1 MNELYEYLHSPND
14 PMVNFNLGLFYEHQ
28 GHYSPASTF
37 YLRAAEKTDSLDLRY
52 EVLIRTFSC
61 YNSLGNRNH
70 TCESLLKQ
78 AICLCPKKPEAYYF
92 LSKLYESKS
101 DWLNMYT
108 YSNIALDVCTE
119 NSTFVHPVQYPGL
132 YAFLFQKAASAW
144 WVGKPFESRQ
154 ILRLLI
160 DNYLDQLDNTYKGL
174 LESNIVK
181 IGLLPEKDSVKPYT
195 KNNLSKLKYSF
206 QNLEDI
212 DRNFSQ
218 AYQDIFVLSVLNGK
232 MNGSYLEIG
241 SSDPYK
247 NNNTAL
253 LENKFAWTGIGLE
266 YEEHMAQTYKKHR
279 KNPVLCVDAL
289 IVDYEKLLQKYFP
302 NLYNIDYLQLDIDP
316 PKNTYEI
323 LLSIPFDKYRFAVIT
338 YEHDY
343 YIDLSKSYRNKSREY
358 LTLLGYELLI
368 PNVSPNENS
377 PFEDWW
383 VHPELVS
390 KDVLSSMKISDLIST
405 NKVESILLKN

>member
-1 MNELYEYLHSPND
+1 MNELYDYLNSPND
-14 PMVNFNLGLFYEHQ
+14 PMVNFNLGLFYERQ

-92 LSKLYESKS
+92 LTKLYESTS

-108 YSNIALDVCTE
+108 YSNIALDVCAE

-132 YAFLFQKAASAW
+132 YTFLFQKAASAW

-154 ILRLLI
+154 ILRLLL
-160 DNYLDQLDNTYKGL
+160 DNYLDKLDNTYKGL
-174 LESNIVK
+174 LESNIAK

-195 KNNLSKLKYSF
+195 KNNLSKLKYTF
-206 QNLEDI
+206 NNLEDI
-212 DRNFSQ
+212 DKNFSQ
-218 AYQDIFVLSVLNGK
+218 AYQDMFVLSVLNGK

-253 LENKFAWTGIGLE
+253 LENKFAWSGVGLE
-266 YEEHMAQTYKKHR
+266 YDENMAQTYKKHR

-289 IVDYEKLLQKYFP
+289 IIDYEKLLQKYFP
-302 NLYNIDYLQLDIDP
+302 NQNNIDYLQLDIDP
-316 PKNTYEI
+316 PKNTYEV
-323 LLSIPFDKYRFAVIT
+323 LLSIPFDKYKFAVIT

-343 YIDLSKSYRNKSREY
+343 YIDLSKSYRDKSREY
-358 LTLLGYELLI
+358 LSSLGYELI
-368 PNVSPNENS
+368 VPNVSPNENS

-383 VHPELVS
+383 IHPDLVD
-390 KDVLSSMKISDLIST
+390 KETITKI
-405 NKVESILLKN
+405 LKYTEPDINPAEKLFLNN

>member
-1 MNELYEYLHSPND
+1 MNELYEYLNSPND
-14 PMVNFNLGLFYEHQ
+14 PIVNFNLGLFYEHQ

-92 LSKLYESKS
+92 LTKLYESTS

-108 YSNIALDVCTE
+108 YSNIALDVCAE

-132 YAFLFQKAASAW
+132 YTFLFQKAASAW

-154 ILRLLI
+154 ILRLLL
-160 DNYLDQLDNTYKGL
+160 DNYLDKLDNTYKGL
-174 LESNIVK
+174 LESNIAK

-195 KNNLSKLKYSF
+195 KNNLSKLKYTF
-206 QNLEDI
+206 NNLEDI
-212 DRNFSQ
+212 DKNFSQ
-218 AYQDIFVLSVLNGK
+218 AYQDMFVLSVLNGK

-253 LENKFAWTGIGLE
+253 LENKFAWSGVGLE
-266 YEEHMAQTYKKHR
+266 YDENMAQTYKKHR

-289 IVDYEKLLQKYFP
+289 IIDYEKLLQKYFP
-302 NLYNIDYLQLDIDP
+302 NQNNIDYLQLDIDP
-316 PKNTYEI
+316 PKNTYEV
-323 LLSIPFDKYRFAVIT
+323 LLSIPFDKYKFAVIT

-343 YIDLSKSYRNKSREY
+343 YIDLSKSYRDKSREY
-358 LTLLGYELLI
+358 LSSLGYELI
-368 PNVSPNENS
+368 VPNVSPNENS

-383 VHPELVS
+383 IHPDLVD
-390 KDVLSSMKISDLIST
+390 KETITKI
-405 NKVESILLKN
+405 LKYTEPDINPAEKLFLNN

>member
-1 MNELYEYLHSPND
+1 MNELYNYINNPND
-14 PMVNFNLGLFYEHQ
+14 PIISFNLGLFYEHQ

-52 EVLIRTFSC
+52 EILIRIFSC

-70 TCESLLKQ
+70 TCDSLLKQ

-92 LSKLYESKS
+92 LTKLYESKS

-108 YSNIALDVCTE
+108 YSNIALDVCTD
-119 NSTFVHPVQYPGL
+119 NSIFTHPVQYPGS

-160 DNYLDQLDNTYKGL
+160 DNYLDKLDNTYKAL
-174 LESNIVK
+174 LESNIAK

-195 KNNLSKLKYSF
+195 KNNLTRLKYSF
-206 QNLEDI
+206 NNLEDI
-212 DRNFSQ
+212 DKNFSQ
-218 AYQDIFVLSVLNGK
+218 AYQDIFVLSALNGK

-253 LENKFAWTGIGLE
+253 LENKFAWSGIGLE
-266 YEEHMAQTYKKHR
+266 CDEHMAQLYKKHR
-279 KNPVLCVDAL
+279 RNPVLCVDAL
-289 IVDYEKLLQKYFP
+289 IVDYAKLLQKYFP
-302 NLYNIDYLQLDIDP
+302 QQNTIDYLQLDIDP
-316 PKNTYEI
+316 PKNTYEV
-323 LLSIPFDKYRFAVIT
+323 LLSIPFNKYQFAVIT

-343 YIDLSKSYRNKSREY
+343 YIDISKSYRNKSRKY
-358 LTLLGYELLI
+358 LNSLGYKLI
-368 PNVSPNENS
+368 VPNVSPDENS

-383 VHPELVS
+383 IHP
-390 KDVLSSMKISDLIST
+390 DLISAERIQELECMDKEKI
-405 NKVESILLKN
+405 NRVETYWNLD

>member
-1 MNELYEYLHSPND
+1 MNELYSYINNPND
-14 PMVNFNLGLFYEHQ
+14 PIISFNLGLFYEHQ

-37 YLRAAEKTDSLDLRY
+37 YLRAAEKTDNLDLRY
-52 EVLIRTFSC
+52 EILIRIFSC

-70 TCESLLKQ
+70 TCDSLLKQ

-92 LSKLYESKS
+92 LTQLYESKS

-108 YSNIALDVCTE
+108 YSNIALDVCAE
-119 NSTFVHPVQYPGL
+119 NSIFVHPVQYPGL

-160 DNYLDQLDNTYKGL
+160 DNYLDKLDNTYKTL
-174 LESNIVK
+174 LESNIAK

-195 KNNLSKLKYSF
+195 KNNLTKLKYSF
-206 QNLEDI
+206 NNLEDI
-212 DRNFSQ
+212 DKNFSQ
-218 AYQDIFVLSVLNGK
+218 AYQDMFVLSALNGK
-232 MNGSYLEIG
+232 MNGCYLEIG

-253 LENKFAWTGIGLE
+253 LENKFAWSGVGLE
-266 YEEHMAQTYKKHR
+266 YDEHMAQTYKKHR

-302 NLYNIDYLQLDIDP
+302 NQNNIDYLQLDIDP
-316 PKNTYEI
+316 PQNTYEV
-323 LLSIPFDKYRFAVIT
+323 LLSIPFDKYQFAVIT

-343 YIDLSKSYRNKSREY
+343 YIDISKSYRNKSREY
-358 LTLLGYELLI
+358 LNSLGYKLI
-368 PNVSPNENS
+368 VPNVSPDENS

-383 VHPELVS
+383 VYPELIS
-390 KDVLSSMKISDLIST
+390 AERIQKLECLDKEKINQIETYFLI
-405 NKVESILLKN
+405 

>member
-1 MNELYEYLHSPND
+1 MNELYNYINNPND
-14 PMVNFNLGLFYEHQ
+14 PIVNFNLGLFYEHQ
-28 GHYSPASTF
+28 EHYSPASTF

-92 LSKLYESKS
+92 LTKLYELKS

-108 YSNIALDVCTE
+108 YSNIALDICLD
-119 NSTFVHPVQYPGL
+119 SSSFIHPVNYPGS

-154 ILRLLI
+154 ILRLLL
-160 DNYLDQLDNTYKGL
+160 DNYLDKLDNYYKGL
-174 LESNIVK
+174 LESNIAK
-181 IGLLPEKDSVKPYT
+181 IGLLAEKDSVKPYT
-195 KNNLSKLKYSF
+195 KNSLNKVKYKFNSM
-206 QNLEDI
+206 ETI
-212 DRNFSQ
+212 DKNFSQ
-218 AYQDIFVLSVLNGK
+218 VYQDLFTLYVLNGK
-232 MNGSYLEIG
+232 LNGSYLEIG

-266 YEEHMAQTYKKHR
+266 YDEQMVQTYKKHR

-302 NLYNIDYLQLDIDP
+302 YQNTIDYLQLDIDP
-316 PKNTYEI
+316 PKNTYEV

-343 YIDLSKSYRNKSREY
+343 YIDMTKSYRDKAREY
-358 LTLLGYELLI
+358 LYNLGYKLII
-368 PNVSPNENS
+368 PNVSPDDRS

-383 VHPELVS
+383 IHPDCVDLS
-390 KDVLSSMKISDLIST
+390 KLQDLPNIEKTTTSNIETVLF
-405 NKVESILLKN
+405 N

>member
-1 MNELYEYLHSPND
+1 MNELYEYLNSPND
-14 PMVNFNLGLFYEHQ
+14 PIVNFNLGLFYEHQ

-92 LSKLYESKS
+92 LTKLYESKS

-108 YSNIALDVCTE
+108 YSNIALDVCAE

-132 YAFLFQKAASAW
+132 YTFLFQKAASAW

-154 ILRLLI
+154 ILRLLV
-160 DNYLDQLDNTYKGL
+160 DNYLDRLDNTYRGL
-174 LESNIVK
+174 LESNIAK
-181 IGLLPEKDSVKPYT
+181 IGLLPEKDSVKPYI
-195 KNNLSKLKYSF
+195 KNNLTKLKYSF
-206 QNLEDI
+206 NNLEDI
-212 DRNFSQ
+212 DKNFSQ
-218 AYQDIFVLSVLNGK
+218 TYQDMFVLSVLNGK

-253 LENKFAWTGIGLE
+253 LENKFAWSGVGLE
-266 YEEHMAQTYKKHR
+266 YDENMAQTYKKHR

-302 NLYNIDYLQLDIDP
+302 NQNNIDYLQLDIDP
-316 PKNTYEI
+316 PNNTYEV

-343 YIDLSKSYRNKSREY
+343 YIDLSKSYRDKSREY
-358 LTLLGYELLI
+358 LSSLGYELI
-368 PNVSPNENS
+368 VPNVSPNENS

-383 VHPELVS
+383 IHPDLVD
-390 KDVLSSMKISDLIST
+390 KEIITKI
-405 NKVESILLKN
+405 LKYTEPDINPAEKLFLNN

>member
-1 MNELYEYLHSPND
+1 MNELYDYLNSPND
-14 PMVNFNLGLFYEHQ
+14 PIVNFNLGLFYEHH

-92 LSKLYESKS
+92 LTKLYESKS

-108 YSNIALDVCTE
+108 YSNIALDVCAD
-119 NSTFVHPVQYPGL
+119 NSIFAHPVQYPGS

-160 DNYLDQLDNTYKGL
+160 DNYLDRLDNTYRGL
-174 LESNIVK
+174 LESNIAK
-181 IGLLPEKDSVKPYT
+181 IGLLPEKDSVKPYI
-195 KNNLSKLKYSF
+195 KNNLTKLKYSF
-206 QNLEDI
+206 NNLEDI
-212 DRNFSQ
+212 DKNFSQ
-218 AYQDIFVLSVLNGK
+218 AYQDMFVLSVLNGK

-253 LENKFAWTGIGLE
+253 LENKFAWSGVGLE
-266 YEEHMAQTYKKHR
+266 YDENMAQTYKKHR

-302 NLYNIDYLQLDIDP
+302 NQNNIDYLQLDIDP
-316 PKNTYEI
+316 PKNTYEV

-343 YIDLSKSYRNKSREY
+343 YVDITKSYRDKSRDY
-358 LTLLGYELLI
+358 LESMGYQLVV
-368 PNVSPNENS
+368 PNVSPDENS

-383 VHPELVS
+383 IHPDLVD
-390 KDVLSSMKISDLIST
+390 KEIITKI
-405 NKVESILLKN
+405 LKYTEPDINPAEKLFLNN